1 LLIVVLACAI
11 AVGGGVLAWR
21 WSSTPQ
27 AANTAPPP
35 VAAAENPS
43 TPPRA
48 APAASPPARPRAG
61 RLLSFEEAVREL
73 DLVRPARLK
82 AAEDFTVKLADGGSF
97 RLSEQ
102 RGKVVMINFWA
113 TWCPPCREEMPAMEQ
128 LWQQHGADGFV
139 LLAVSVDAQ
148 PNVVTAFLRN
158 HRLTFATG
166 LDPKMDLA
174 NTYGV
179 RALPSSFIIDR
190 DGKLAALALGPRTWD
205 NEAAHSLVERLRR

>member
-1 LLIVVLACAI
+1 
-11 AVGGGVLAWR
+11 
-21 WSSTPQ
+21 
-27 AANTAPPP
+27 
-35 VAAAENPS
+35 
-43 TPPRA
+43 
-48 APAASPPARPRAG
+48 
-61 RLLSFEEAVREL
+61 
-73 DLVRPARLK
+73 
-82 AAEDFTVKLADGGSF
+82 
-97 RLSEQ
+97 
-102 RGKVVMINFWA
+102 
-113 TWCPPCREEMPAMEQ
+113 MPAMEQ